1 MLLIGIVIGI
11 TWLLAMAAAGYFW
24 TRYDV
29 FIEDKL
35 GDKGFGKYS
44 KQNREKNLPLQIYA
58 ISAILAMTLFFG
70 LWGSLPATITILTMT
85 GLLYYSTFNFIFEKG
100 VKEQIIDDLSD
111 PRRLFVDGIPE
122 GGTVNRWTVY
132 ASFLAYPSFLTLISI
147 IGLMLHPFIP
157 TAF

>member
-11 TWLLAMAAAGYFW
+11 TWLLAMAATGYFW

-35 GDKGFGKYS
+35 GKGKGVGKYS
-44 KQNREKNLPLQIYA
+44 KKNREKNLPIQIYA
-58 ISAILAMTLFFG
+58 ISAIMAMTLFFG
-70 LWGSLPATITILTMT
+70 LWGLIPATITILTMT
-85 GLLYYSTFNFIFEKG
+85 GLLYYSTFNFMFEKD
-100 VKEQIIDDLSD
+100 VKEQVIEDILD

-132 ASFLAYPSFLTLISI
+132 ASFLAYPPFLTLISI

-157 TAF
+157 TA